1 MYYDKL
7 PNIDEAKKFRTLSI
21 PNHLLC
27 KVKEN
32 VSLCNCIKKLW
43 KDTQNPVSVVRGRYV
58 MG

>member
-32 VSLCNCIKKLW
+32 VSLCSCIKKLW
-43 KDTQNPVSVVRGRYV
+43 KDTQNPVSVVRGR
-58 MG
+58 